1 MTDKIQPNDA
11 CAWQPNK
18 ATETPFSKKFSTGE
32 LPVEP
37 NRYRLIW
44 GRFCPW
50 ATPIA
55 TMLDYTGL
63 DNVISKGAIYSL
75 RHAGVDDNWFFG
87 KGDETDPVLKTT
99 SLRENFEKT
108 DPEFTGRPT
117 VPALVDIKTGKVV
130 NDSSQGIMNE
140 LASAWK
146 PYFKPGVKDVLP
158 ESNKSAVLEMANTII
173 EDITAIPGKIAG
185 AQSQNEY
192 EKLAKQYFDRLEWL
206 DERLAD
212 QQYLLGEQITV
223 PDFWLVVSLI
233 RFDTVFYFKSKLNKK
248 ALTDFPNLWR
258 YAKEC
263 YQLPAFKQNTDFQA
277 IKEHFFKVSDDPVR
291 SIDRMMPVGPDESK
305 WNA

>member
-99 SLRENFEKT
+99 SLRENFEKN
-108 DPEFTGRPT
+108 GSRIHG
-117 VPALVDIKTGKVV
+117 PA
-130 NDSSQGIMNE
+130 NR
-140 LASAWK
+140 ASA
-146 PYFKPGVKDVLP
+146 
-158 ESNKSAVLEMANTII
+158 
-173 EDITAIPGKIAG
+173 
-185 AQSQNEY
+185 
-192 EKLAKQYFDRLEWL
+192 R
-206 DERLAD
+206 
-212 QQYLLGEQITV
+212 
-223 PDFWLVVSLI
+223 
-233 RFDTVFYFKSKLNKK
+233 
-248 ALTDFPNLWR
+248 
-258 YAKEC
+258 
-263 YQLPAFKQNTDFQA
+263 
-277 IKEHFFKVSDDPVR
+277 
-291 SIDRMMPVGPDESK
+291 
-305 WNA
+305 